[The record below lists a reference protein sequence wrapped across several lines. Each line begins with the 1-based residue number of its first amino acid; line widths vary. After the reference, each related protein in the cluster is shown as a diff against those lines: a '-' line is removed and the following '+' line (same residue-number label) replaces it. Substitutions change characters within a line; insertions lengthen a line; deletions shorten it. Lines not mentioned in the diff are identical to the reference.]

1 MMLYLNCDILKFE
14 PLDAKHKIS
23 FSALCERWQDSDVP
37 RLGWIGAR
45 HLAPLPS
52 WHCSLAHVMCYGMC
66 YSTCWYVGV
75 VWRRAWTRNPSWSLE
90 LLWLLV
96 CTLAEALTLAWA
108 WFVGWRTDPTHTH
121 TERCEDELCENMC
134 RHVQLQTVTYVHVI
148 YVISFKMIFTESL
161 PCAIMC
167 HHVPSCA
174 IMCHVFGYPTHCGS
188 LWCLEGTG
196 SLWDATGGTKTSDE
210 SQWFK
215 QFKHQYIFGASR
227 FKVIQS
233 DSKWFKVI
241 QSDSKVYKTMKGTK
255 DLKLVW
261 RKSQQVCGE
270 RNWLQL
276 QWPDHRKGMKS
287 ATHRL
292 ELLRSS
298 WSTNSTSLMRH
309 ILGHFWRQHA
319 PTRFNNI
326 QRLNDNT

>member
-188 LWCLEGTG
+188 LWCLEAQVAFGMQLVEPRRVMNLSG
-196 SLWDATGGTKTSDE
+196 SNSSNISIYLV
-210 SQWFK
+210 Q
-215 QFKHQYIFGASR
+215 
-227 FKVIQS
+227 V

-241 QSDSKVYKTMKGTK
+241 QSDSKW
-255 DLKLVW
+255 LKSL
-261 RKSQQVCGE
+261 QNDE
-270 RNWLQL
+270 RN
-276 QWPDHRKGMKS
+276 
-287 ATHRL
+287 
-292 ELLRSS
+292 
-298 WSTNSTSLMRH
+298 
-309 ILGHFWRQHA
+309 
-319 PTRFNNI
+319 
-326 QRLNDNT
+326 